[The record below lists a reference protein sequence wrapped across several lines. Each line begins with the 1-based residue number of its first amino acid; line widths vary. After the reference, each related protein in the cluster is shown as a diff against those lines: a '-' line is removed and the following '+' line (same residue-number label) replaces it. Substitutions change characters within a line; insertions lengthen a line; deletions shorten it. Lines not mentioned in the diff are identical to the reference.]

1 MKSKSPAKGWTKA
14 SPKKGTQRKLLLKKC
29 GNKCFLRPSNLGFP
43 ICPTLKNNKKDNKK
57 DCKKDCRGLLAAKI
71 RARQWKYN
79 SIARKAQK
87 LAIKEKCDWVY

>member
-43 ICPTLKNNKKDNKK
+43 ICQSFNNNKT
-57 DCKKDCRGLLAAKI
+57 CKKDCRGLLAAKI

-79 SIARKAQK
+79 SIANKAQK

>member
-1 MKSKSPAKGWTKA
+1 MKKRSPAKGWAKA
-14 SPKKGTQRKLLLKKC
+14 SPKKGTQRELLLKKC
-29 GNKCFLRPSNLGFP
+29 GKKCFLRPSNLGFP
-43 ICPTLKNNKKDNKK
+43 VCPILKNNYK

-79 SIARKAQK
+79 SIANKAQK